1 MCLVLIRLLPPLLST
16 ALKKEFFKGVLRYCI
31 SNSRYIYI
39 NETLQGYQK
48 REKKKVRKNEH
59 KEEKFYDNCAYVKH
73 LHFMLNIAKLKAQF
87 AKIDNKIA

>member
-1 MCLVLIRLLPPLLST
+1 MIRLLPPLLST
-16 ALKKEFFKGVLRYCI
+16 ALKKEFFIPFLDIALVIVDI
-31 SNSRYIYI
+31 STSMKHYKDIRK
-39 NETLQGYQK
+39 EK
-48 REKKKVRKNEH
+48 KKKVRKNEH